1 MQTGDTKKE
10 QLWAVASID
19 REALQLLAARLEC
32 AVDRLQHLPA
42 GTATQPAGTRS
53 AWPEM
58 ICKSRF
64 TVEQTRQESVSFLS
78 AEAIEDLDRL
88 AMLLWKL
95 TPRHWQLLWACAC
108 RVRWAELC
116 LRQRRSRTTLAR
128 DHRLALM
135 ALAMAE
141 READSS

>member
-1 MQTGDTKKE
+1 MQPGDTKKQ

-32 AVDRLQHLPA
+32 AVDKLQHLPA
-42 GTATQPAGTRS
+42 GTANQPAGTRS

-58 ICKSRF
+58 IRKSRF
-64 TVEQTRQESVSFLS
+64 TVKRTRQKSVLFQLF
-78 AEAIEDLDRL
+78 EAIDDLDRL

-95 TPRHWQLLWACAC
+95 TPRHRQLLWARAC
-108 RVRWAELC
+108 RVRWAKLWR
-116 LRQRRSRTTLAR
+116 RQRRSRTTLAR

-141 READSS
+141 REANSF

>member
-1 MQTGDTKKE
+1 MQARDTIKQ

-19 REALQLLAARLEC
+19 REALQLLAARLER
-32 AVDRLQHLPA
+32 AVDTLQRLPA

-58 ICKSRF
+58 IRKSRF
-64 TVEQTRQESVSFLS
+64 TVERTRQESS
-78 AEAIEDLDRL
+78 
-88 AMLLWKL
+88 
-95 TPRHWQLLWACAC
+95 
-108 RVRWAELC
+108 
-116 LRQRRSRTTLAR
+116 
-128 DHRLALM
+128 

>member
-1 MQTGDTKKE
+1 MQAGDTKKQ
-10 QLWAVASID
+10 QLWAVASMD
-19 REALQLLAARLEC
+19 RKALQLLAARLEC
-32 AVDRLQHLPA
+32 AVDTLQQIPA

-53 AWPEM
+53 AWLEM

-64 TVEQTRQESVSFLS
+64 TFERTNQVSRALLS

-95 TPRHWQLLWACAC
+95 TPRHRQLLCARAS

-116 LRQRRSRTTLAR
+116 RRQRRSRTTLAR
-128 DHRLALM
+128 DHRLALI

-141 READSS
+141 REVDSS

>member
-1 MQTGDTKKE
+1 MQTGDTKKQ

-32 AVDRLQHLPA
+32 AVYTLQHLPA

-64 TVEQTRQESVSFLS
+64 TVERTRQKASRYY
-78 AEAIEDLDRL
+78 RL
-88 AMLLWKL
+88 RRL
-95 TPRHWQLLWACAC
+95 TIWTGLQYC
-108 RVRWAELC
+108 
-116 LRQRRSRTTLAR
+116 SGN
-128 DHRLALM
+128 
-135 ALAMAE
+135 
-141 READSS
+141 